1 MKEPTRWKV
10 EELNCCFDADMV
22 PSPDGEYVLYS
33 DWKRLHS
40 QFANSESPPVPL
52 GFDVVLS
59 WQPIETAPRDGTDVL
74 CFCVEPK
81 FEGDENPYTEMRV
94 CFFGMMLEDYWCWQS
109 YYGYEQSPTHW
120 MHLPPS
126 PPTK

>member
-33 DWKRLHS
+33 DWKRLRS
-40 QFANSESPPVPL
+40 QFANSE
-52 GFDVVLS
+52 
-59 WQPIETAPRDGTDVL
+59 WQPIETAPKDGTEVL
-74 CFCVEPK
+74 CFCVEPE
-81 FEGDENPYTEMRV
+81 FEGEENPHTEMRV
-94 CFFGMMLEDYWCWQS
+94 CFFGEMQEDYSCWMG
-109 YYGYEQSPTHW
+109 YYGYEQRPTHW
-120 MHLPPS
+120 MPLPPK